1 MKEAQNYKNH
11 VRWYPPFHFV
21 LAPLMTVNLVFWAVR
36 LYQQP
41 GWDHAA
47 LVLLGVTLIILMLVG
62 RLFALKNQD
71 RIVRLEES
79 IRYSK
84 LLPPD
89 LASRATGLDLQQVIA
104 LRFASDDELASLV
117 ERTLNGEFATQKDIK
132 LAVKDWRA
140 DHFRV

>member
-21 LAPLMTVNLVFWAVR
+21 LTPLFAINLIYWAVR
-36 LYQQP
+36 LYQEP

-47 LVLLGVTLIILMLVG
+47 LVLLGISLIVLMLVA

-79 IRYSK
+79 IRYSQI
-84 LLPPD
+84 LPSD
-89 LASRATGLDLQQVIA
+89 LAPRAAALDLQQVIA
-104 LRFASDDELASLV
+104 LRFASDDELPSLV
-117 ERTLNGEFATQKDIK
+117 ERTLNGEFATANDIK

-140 DHFRV
+140 DHHRV